1 MRAVSSPASQQDG
14 SKKRQWRNFLIEPK
28 FQLKFAA
35 YLITVTLVLAAVL
48 GVFLYRNTRALL
60 DEAGHSLEARSRAAD
75 ASRELSN
82 TALSNELIQKM
93 GDPVFVAQL
102 QATSKAIDERYEAE
116 RAAIVGEREA
126 LVRHQRNMWLVFM
139 GTLGGFLVLITLATI
154 VLTHRVAGPLMR
166 IRRMV
171 KDVASGQIRP
181 PPYGLRETDELK
193 DIFDATRGMMHV
205 LRKQN
210 EDDVLVLSHALERA
224 QQEGVKGDW
233 VEDLRSLE
241 SRIKGRL

>member
-1 MRAVSSPASQQDG
+1 MSSARDPQDG
-14 SKKRQWRNFLIEPK
+14 SKKRRWRNFLIEPK

-35 YLITVTLVLAAVL
+35 YLIAVTLVLSGML
-48 GVFLYRNTRALL
+48 GVFLFRNAQALL
-60 DEAGHSLEARSRAAD
+60 DEASNSLEARSRAAE

-82 TALSNELIQKM
+82 ATLSNELIKKM

-102 QATSKAIDERYEAE
+102 KAASQTIDARYETE
-116 RAAIVGEREA
+116 RAAIVLQRAE
-126 LVRHQRNMWLVFM
+126 LVRRQRNMWLAFA
-139 GTLGGFLVLITLATI
+139 GALAGFLFLLTLTTI

-171 KDVASGQIRP
+171 KEVAAGTIRP
-181 PPYGLRETDELK
+181 PPYGLRESDELK

-205 LRKQN
+205 LRKQT
-210 EDDVLVLSHALERA
+210 EDDVLVLSHALDRA
-224 QQEGVKGDW
+224 QQQGLQGEW
-233 VEDLRSLE
+233 LEDLRTLE

>member
-1 MRAVSSPASQQDG
+1 MRDNSQQDG
-14 SKKRQWRNFLIEPK
+14 SKKRRWRNFLIEPK

-35 YLITVTLVLAAVL
+35 YLIAVTLVVAAVL
-48 GVFLYRNTRALL
+48 GVFLFKNTQALL
-60 DEAGHSLEARSRAAD
+60 DEASHSLEARSRAAE

-82 TALSNELIQKM
+82 TALSNELIKKM

-102 QATSKAIDERYEAE
+102 QSTSKAIDERYEAE
-116 RAAIVGEREA
+116 RTAIVAQREA
-126 LVRHQRNMWLVFM
+126 LVQRQRTLWLVFS
-139 GTLGGFLVLITLATI
+139 GTLIGFLVFVSLTTI

-171 KDVASGQIRP
+171 KDVAAGQIRP

-205 LRKQN
+205 LRKQH
-210 EDDVLVLSHALERA
+210 EDDVLVISHALERA
-224 QQEGVKGDW
+224 QAEGVKGEW
-233 VEDLRSLE
+233 VDDLRTLE
-241 SRIKGRL
+241 SRIRGRL

>member
-1 MRAVSSPASQQDG
+1 MSSARDQQDG
-14 SKKRQWRNFLIEPK
+14 SKKRQWRNFLIEPN

-35 YLITVTLVLAAVL
+35 YLIAVTLLLSGML
-48 GVFLYRNTRALL
+48 GVFLFRNTQALL
-60 DEAGHSLEARSRAAD
+60 DEASNSLEARSRAAE

-82 TALSNELIQKM
+82 ATLSNELIKKM

-102 QATSKAIDERYEAE
+102 QAASQTIDERYEAE
-116 RAAIVGEREA
+116 RAAIVAQRTE
-126 LVRHQRNMWLVFM
+126 LVRRQRNMWLAFV
-139 GTLGGFLVLITLATI
+139 GTLAGFLFVITLTTI

-171 KDVASGQIRP
+171 KEVASGTIRP
-181 PPYGLRETDELK
+181 PPYGLRESDELK

-205 LRKQN
+205 LRKQT

-224 QQEGVKGDW
+224 QQEGSKGEW
-233 VEDLRSLE
+233 VDDLRTLE

>member
-1 MRAVSSPASQQDG
+1 MRAISPPAPQQDG

-35 YLITVTLVLAAVL
+35 YLVAVTLVLAAVL
-48 GVFLYRNTRALL
+48 GVFLFRNTQALL
-60 DEAGHSLEARSRAAD
+60 DEAGHSLEARSRAAE

-82 TALSNELIQKM
+82 AALSNELIKKM

-102 QATSKAIDERYEAE
+102 ESTSKAIDERFEAE
-116 RAAIVGEREA
+116 RVAIVAEREA
-126 LVRHQRNMWLVFM
+126 LVRHQRNMWLVFA
-139 GTLGGFLVLITLATI
+139 GTLAGFLVLITLTTI

-181 PPYGLRETDELK
+181 PQYGLRDTDELK
-193 DIFDATRGMMHV
+193 DIFDATRAMMQL

-210 EDDVLVLSHALERA
+210 EDDALVLAHALERA
-224 QQEGVKGDW
+224 QQEGVKADW
-233 VEDLRSLE
+233 VEDLRTLE
-241 SRIKGRL
+241 GRIKNRL